1 MFTNMKSRIHSPS
14 FRYAIIDRFSAFY
27 SSTLNIF
34 SKDLANKTIMQFF
47 FIFTIRDHDYIAS
60 LFLCFT

>member
-1 MFTNMKSRIHSPS
+1 MKSRIHSPS

-47 FIFTIRDHDYIAS
+47 FDIHN
-60 LFLCFT
+60 